1 MEDVANCFNQFFVNV
16 RPGLA
21 GKIPDPET
29 SEEHF
34 NKLREILAQ
43 CFSGQWMRNKYWKL

>member
-34 NKLREILAQ
+34 NKLIE
-43 CFSGQWMRNKYWKL
+43 RNPSSMFLRPVDEK